1 MEIDD
6 AIARVETARAI
17 MRQAQWIIADTQSTP
32 VADLSIAAMYAALDI
47 ATAHNETPI
56 RAIHWMRSALDH
68 MEQRLGG
75 DDDAAT
81 ISTFG

>member
-1 MEIDD
+1 MTDD
-6 AIARVETARAI
+6 DTIARVESARAI
-17 MRQAQWIIADTQSTP
+17 LRQAQWIIADTQNTP
-32 VADLSIAAMYAALDI
+32 VADLSIASIYAALDI

-56 RAIHWMRSALDH
+56 RAIQWMRTALDH

-75 DDDAAT
+75 DDNAAS